1 VVTEAEN
8 ILWREILW
16 QVDTERFELPVDGLE
31 DDVTYTRRGY
41 SFLNNTRNGLADT
54 RAWILGQMEAHV
66 DGKKL
71 LREGRWQRRETRKYL
86 RRVDHFREL
95 LLLCVHWT
103 GGQPARGTEIT
114 SVRFKNG
121 YMQDRNVF
129 AIHGHMTVVTR
140 YHKSASQYDQPK
152 VVPRFLAWRVG
163 QLMAVY
169 LAYARP
175 LEELLAGV
183 VNGQMASEYI
193 WSGEHGPWETDR
205 LTRVMKRETGRHL
218 GVELTTHSY
227 RHVAIAIGRK
237 AIGERF
243 ANGYLGDVDNFE
255 EPEEETDDSLEM
267 QAGRGGE
274 VGAKRYGV
282 SMDIIKNLSS
292 RSIDTFRP
300 LCQQW
305 HRFLALESCR
315 AEVGTK
321 RKLC

>member
-1 VVTEAEN
+1 
-8 ILWREILW
+8 
-16 QVDTERFELPVDGLE
+16 
-31 DDVTYTRRGY
+31 
-41 SFLNNTRNGLADT
+41 
-54 RAWILGQMEAHV
+54 
-66 DGKKL
+66 
-71 LREGRWQRRETRKYL
+71 
-86 RRVDHFREL
+86 
-95 LLLCVHWT
+95 
-103 GGQPARGTEIT
+103 
-114 SVRFKNG
+114 
-121 YMQDRNVF
+121 
-129 AIHGHMTVVTR
+129 
-140 YHKSASQYDQPK
+140 
-152 VVPRFLAWRVG
+152 
-163 QLMAVY
+163 
-169 LAYARP
+169 
-175 LEELLAGV
+175 
-183 VNGQMASEYI
+183 MASEYI

-237 AIGERF
+237 VIGERF
-243 ANGYLGDVDNFE
+243 ANGYLGDADNFE
-255 EPEEETDDSLEM
+255 KPEEETDDSLEM

-321 RKLC
+321 RKRQDENDIGEGERGAPDRRALCIQTA